1 MLSIEQRQLVHEYL
15 VLDLAVQSLQTD
27 YNKMEQTEQ
36 MKMKA
41 IYLPIIDNLLTSVRN
56 EYLNAKRLLAKDK
69 IRVVKWVKIDEHFS
83 DVIVATAGED
93 ITIRYANRAIK
104 THVENMLLSLTS
116 NCLCYFIYRDSVR
129 FMRIYN
135 VKKYT

>member
-1 MLSIEQRQLVHEYL
+1 MLNIDHRQLVHEYL

-27 YNKMEQTEQ
+27 YSKMEQSEQ
-36 MKMKA
+36 MKMK
-41 IYLPIIDNLLTSVRN
+41 IVYLPIIDNILKSVRN
-56 EYLNAKRLLAKDK
+56 DYLNQKRLLAKEK
-69 IRVVKWVKIDEHFS
+69 IRVVKWVKIDENFS

-116 NCLCYFIYRDSVR
+116 N
-129 FMRIYN
+129 
-135 VKKYT
+135 